1 MRDGL
6 RKKVCTKGPRGWCA
20 PRGKSLLGPMGGRR
34 ISGLVGTV
42 CLRLTAL
49 LCSSR
54 AHCVLYVPGLRFD
67 RPHLRLLAEE
77 NLRWG
82 LRQRLLSWA
91 GCQVPT
97 RPARVAPAQYPKPK
111 PSEAGSVWKGGAREW
126 SEKFPSGGFERNG
139 LCDDARQRRKGQFT
153 PDLTRRRKTGE
164 PRRRR
169 EVTAGISEEE
179 QTSRRGKP
187 IINHSRQK
195 ERRSISTHPGGYIQ

>member
-1 MRDGL
+1 MVRSPREVVAGAQWEGGESPALWGL
-6 RKKVCTKGPRGWCA
+6 SVFAIQPSCVEAEHTVFCTFPVFALTGPTW
-20 PRGKSLLGPMGGRR
+20 GPLRR
-34 ISGLVGTV
+34 EGS
-42 CLRLTAL
+42 
-49 LCSSR
+49 
-54 AHCVLYVPGLRFD
+54 H
-67 RPHLRLLAEE
+67 
-77 NLRWG
+77 WG
-82 LRQRLLSWA
+82 LRQRLLSSA

-97 RPARVAPAQYPKPK
+97 RPARIVPAQYPKPK

-153 PDLTRRRKTGE
+153 PNLTRRRKTGE

-195 ERRSISTHPGGYIQ
+195 ERRSISTHPRGYIQ

>member
-1 MRDGL
+1 MAGCGAGRPRGEAS
-6 RKKVCTKGPRGWCA
+6 TKGPRGWCA

-42 CLRLTAL
+42 CLRFTAL
-49 LCSSR
+49 LC
-54 AHCVLYVPGLRFD
+54 VLYSPSLRLT
-67 RPHLRLLAEE
+67 RPHLGPLAEE
-77 NLRWG
+77 NFRWG
-82 LRQRLLSWA
+82 LRQKLLSSA

-97 RPARVAPAQYPKPK
+97 RPARIAPAQYPKPK

-139 LCDDARQRRKGQFT
+139 LCDDARQRRKGQFI
-153 PDLTRRRKTGE
+153 PNVTRRRKTGE

-169 EVTAGISEEE
+169 EVTAAISEEE
-179 QTSRRGKP
+179 QTFHRGKP

-195 ERRSISTHPGGYIQ
+195 ERRSISTHPRGYIQ